1 MTGYMFEIVGFIE
14 SGDVRLLTV
23 LTVERVPGLKDI
35 PTAVEQSID
44 VVAVN

>member
-1 MTGYMFEIVGFIE
+1 MTGDMSEIVGFIE
-14 SGDVRLLTV
+14 SGDVRLPAV